1 LSKEYPRGPGGRGA
15 GPWQDTKARTVA
27 RESSAG
33 AFMIWLLM
41 KGASD
46 QAFTRIGMS
55 T

>member
-1 LSKEYPRGPGGRGA
+1 LSKEYPRGPGGLG
-15 GPWQDTKARTVA
+15 GGLWQAAKVRTVVRA
-27 RESSAG
+27 SSAG